1 MDKEKT
7 EFQQTESTLV
17 AYFLDL
23 IKRQS
28 LSASIARVDNQ
39 IKRVLA
45 SITDMQ
51 IPLPTIT
58 ANYQGVNV
66 TGGEIMSNTE
76 RMLLAQEERLLDEL
90 ADLKVKKSQTEQRLR
105 KLEDRWEAMDALIA
119 EALDAEEYF
128 IAEMKYT
135 NWRIS
140 LQQIANS
147 LKHSGP
153 NKGVSYS
160 KSTIAAKRERLV
172 AKMAEAL
179 RKEG

>member
-1 MDKEKT
+1 
-7 EFQQTESTLV
+7 
-17 AYFLDL
+17 
-23 IKRQS
+23 
-28 LSASIARVDNQ
+28 
-39 IKRVLA
+39 
-45 SITDMQ
+45 
-51 IPLPTIT
+51 
-58 ANYQGVNV
+58 
-66 TGGEIMSNTE
+66 MSNTE